1 MPLCFVVGPIGSAG
15 TPERR
20 HADLILHAVIKEAL
34 QGSDFGF
41 TVKRADEDA
50 DPGMIGDR
58 VISDLINA
66 DLVVADLTDLNPN
79 AFYELGIRH
88 STLKP
93 TIHVARAGTKLPFD
107 TISHRTIFID
117 VSDWHSIVN
126 GRKALAAAV
135 RATQAAGYRVTNPI
149 TQANASF
156 KMRESDDPRDRVL
169 GEIQERLGALETRR
183 SENVLRLADSYIRRT
198 SIPWDAEDDLVKAIT
213 VDDLDA
219 AAMLF
224 ARWTRGTP
232 DEGKEFVEAIKARQS
247 RAAARIHMAATKSK
261 DEIKSLDVAHRLINR
276 IP

>member
-1 MPLCFVVGPIGSAG
+1 
-15 TPERR
+15 
-20 HADLILHAVIKEAL
+20 
-34 QGSDFGF
+34 
-41 TVKRADEDA
+41 
-50 DPGMIGDR
+50 

-79 AFYELGIRH
+79 ALYELGIRH

-117 VSDWHSIVN
+117 VSDWHSIVD

-135 RATQAAGYRVTNPI
+135 KATQATGYRVTNPI

-169 GEIQERLGALETRR
+169 GEIQERLGALEAR
-183 SENVLRLADSYIRRT
+183 SSANVLRLADGSYIRRSFSALT
-198 SIPWDAEDDLVKAIT
+198 AEDELVKAIM
-213 VDDLDA
+213 VNDLDE

-224 ARWTRGTP
+224 ARWTTSTAN
-232 DEGKEFVEAIKARQS
+232 EGKKFVEAIKARQS
-247 RAAARIHMAATKSK
+247 RMAARIHMVATKST
-261 DEIKSLDVAHRLINR
+261 DEIQSLNVAHRLINR